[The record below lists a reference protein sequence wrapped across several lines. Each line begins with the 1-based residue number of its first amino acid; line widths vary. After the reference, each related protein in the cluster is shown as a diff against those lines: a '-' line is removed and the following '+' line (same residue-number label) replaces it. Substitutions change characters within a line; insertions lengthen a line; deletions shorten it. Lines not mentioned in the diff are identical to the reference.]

1 MCYTSQTGSKTR
13 SVTQWSLCGSLP
25 LRVSYCI
32 YLTYLTATKTKST
45 RVSCPWCWWYI
56 STVTGLLSTALL
68 QWSLY
73 PCQHSRRQYCLSVSF
88 SVGRLVECHELC
100 RVEERMDIFQDPF
113 LIHVQNT
120 VTVVAITL
128 LLYPSLYPDH
138 SLHPYYVFGHDSL
151 CHRFFKAQ
159 PSQFPFSLC
168 SKISK
173 IVLTKR
179 TNIICKHFIVDKII
193 TVGRWRK
200 KRSKSNWDASETSTR
215 TTRREKNKTVAV
227 VLVHIM
233 LKGFARRVVSYR
245 KNSVDISSFRA
256 RARIDGRSC
265 SLPSTRTHALYAV
278 ELLSAPNIARRRQP
292 SSWRNNHSLSKFNGQ
307 TARFMHTQTRC
318 CKLITRLTS
327 ATSGYRG
334 KRLALKKCGEGGREA
349 FPS

>member
-138 SLHPYYVFGHDSL
+138 SLHPYYVFGHAWL
-151 CHRFFKAQ
+151 CHRFLEAQ
-159 PSQFPFSLC
+159 QSRRLNFRLC
-168 SKISK
+168 SSFSVHVSMLYSRADCTRDWYSFTLESAVISFDFQ
-173 IVLTKR
+173 
-179 TNIICKHFIVDKII
+179 ICLKTIERMMDRYISEDTLICAVSWE
-193 TVGRWRK
+193 GRWY
-200 KRSKSNWDASETSTR
+200 
-215 TTRREKNKTVAV
+215 
-227 VLVHIM
+227 LQ
-233 LKGFARRVVSYR
+233 F
-245 KNSVDISSFRA
+245 
-256 RARIDGRSC
+256 
-265 SLPSTRTHALYAV
+265 
-278 ELLSAPNIARRRQP
+278 
-292 SSWRNNHSLSKFNGQ
+292 
-307 TARFMHTQTRC
+307 
-318 CKLITRLTS
+318 
-327 ATSGYRG
+327 
-334 KRLALKKCGEGGREA
+334 
-349 FPS
+349 